1 MSVVMEPEQSTEQPQ
16 EQPEGQ
22 PEDQPSDRML
32 ERPDFEAL
40 REKIEHP
47 SRLALR
53 WQRFVNALQSST
65 LWTVILAMAI
75 IAVLVF
81 AYLQLT

>member
-1 MSVVMEPEQSTEQPQ
+1 MSVVMEQPKDPSQDQPKEQPT
-16 EQPEGQ
+16 E
-22 PEDQPSDRML
+22 QPSDRML
-32 ERPDFEAL
+32 ERPDFGAL
-40 REKIEHP
+40 RERFEPP
-47 SRLALR
+47 SRLAVR
-53 WQRFVNALQSST
+53 WERFLNAVQNST

>member
-1 MSVVMEPEQSTEQPQ
+1 MSVVMEPEQPQDQPK
-16 EQPEGQ
+16 EH

-32 ERPDFEAL
+32 ERPDIGAL
-40 REKIEHP
+40 REKIQQP
-47 SRLALR
+47 SRLAVR
-53 WQRFVNALQSST
+53 WERFVNALTNST